1 MCLIGLALD
10 AHPRFP
16 LVIAAN
22 RDEFR
27 ARPTQALHW
36 WTDRLPGAVP
46 VLGGRD
52 LQAGGGWMLL
62 SPRGRLALLT
72 NVRAPAHQ
80 RPEARSRGEL
90 PLRWLDSAADASAW
104 AAAHPPAA
112 HNGHNLLLGQLAPDG
127 RQAGRWHALQAGHGA
142 FAPGLQ
148 ALGPGVHGVSNAALD
163 TPWPKLRALKA
174 ALAEALAAVDR
185 QPPPDEAPTRAAP
198 PDETDAEALARRLF
212 AALADPRPADPA
224 ELPATGVSADWE
236 RWLSSCFIRTPDGRY
251 GTLSSSVL
259 MLERQAGGN
268 RLHWIE
274 RSHAADPALPPDERR
289 ITLPWPPGPGALPQV
304 VVRPPSA

>member
-16 LVIAAN
+16 LLIAAN

-27 ARPTQALHW
+27 SRPTQALHW
-36 WTDRLPGAVP
+36 WTDRPPGAVP

-62 SPRGRLALLT
+62 SPQGRLALLT
-72 NVRAPAHQ
+72 NVRAPAWQ

-90 PLRWLDSAADASAW
+90 PLGWLESRAGAEAW
-104 AAAHPPAA
+104 AAAHPPAS
-112 HNGHNLLLGQLAPDG
+112 HNGHNLLLGVLDPAG
-127 RQAGRWHALQAGHGA
+127 RGAGRWHALQAGHGA

-163 TPWPKLRALKA
+163 TPWPKLRRLKSALAA
-174 ALAEALAAVDR
+174 ALAALPQQAAED
-185 QPPPDEAPTRAAP
+185 PPPEATDDDAV
-198 PDETDAEALARRLF
+198 ETLARQLF
-212 AALADPRPADPA
+212 TALADTHPADPDQ
-224 ELPATGVSADWE
+224 LPSTGVSLDWE
-236 RWLSSCFIRTPDGRY
+236 RWLSPSFIRTPDGRY

-259 MLERQAGGN
+259 LLERRAGGS
-268 RLHWIE
+268 RLLWIE
-274 RSHAADPALPPDERR
+274 RSHAAETGAPARERR
-289 ITLPWPPGPGALPQV
+289 IALPWPPGPGALPQV
-304 VVRPPSA
+304 EDVLRRPVR

>member
-27 ARPTQALHW
+27 SRPTQALHW
-36 WTDRLPGAVP
+36 WADRPPGAVP

-62 SPRGRLALLT
+62 SPQGRLALLT
-72 NVRAPAHQ
+72 NVRAPASQ

-90 PLRWLDSAADASAW
+90 PLGWLDHPAKAEAW

-112 HNGHNLLLGQLAPDG
+112 HNGHNLLLGELDPTG
-127 RQAGRWHALQAGHGA
+127 HGAGRWHALQAGHGA

-148 ALGPGVHGVSNAALD
+148 ALGPGLHGVSNAALD
-163 TPWPKLRALKA
+163 TPWPKLRKLKA
-174 ALAEALAAVDR
+174 AIGQALAATPQRTAEDR
-185 QPPPDEAPTRAAP
+185 PDDGPADR
-198 PDETDAEALARRLF
+198 LARQLF

-224 ELPATGVSADWE
+224 ELPATGVSPAWE
-236 RWLSSCFIRTPDGRY
+236 RWLSPCFIRTPDGRY

-259 MLERQAGGN
+259 LLERRAAGS
-268 RLHWIE
+268 RLLWIE
-274 RSHAADPALPPDERR
+274 RSHAAEAGAPARERR
-289 ITLPWPPGPGALPQV
+289 ITLPWPPGPGALPAV
-304 VVRPPSA
+304 EDGAEAAAA